1 MNEEKF
7 SGRAELY
14 ALSRP
19 SYAQGAIDLIGGMV
33 PRGGVIADIGA
44 GTGIFTRQLL
54 SAGYRVY
61 AVEPNADM
69 RVMLS
74 DCGAEVVCAPA
85 EATGLPDNS
94 VNLVTAAQAFHW
106 FDKEKFRDE
115 CRRILCVGGRVLLV
129 WNSEDRS
136 SPLKC
141 ELNEISRRYNENF
154 EVRPEFHET
163 VADFF
168 SEYTEYTFPND
179 LEFDRE
185 HFIANRLSRSHAP
198 RQGEDNYDPFRA
210 ALSGLFDRYSRN
222 GTITVPNTTRCYLG
236 TV

>member
-7 SGRAELY
+7 SGRAKLY
-14 ALSRP
+14 ALARP
-19 SYAQGAIDLIGGMV
+19 SYAQGAVDLIRGSV
-33 PRGGVIADIGA
+33 PQEGVIADIGA

-69 RVMLS
+69 RGMLS

-85 EATGLPDNS
+85 EATGLPDKS
-94 VNLVTAAQAFHW
+94 VDLVTAAQAFHW
-106 FDKEKFRDE
+106 FDKEKFRAE
-115 CRRILCVGGRVLLV
+115 CRRILCGGGKVLLL
-129 WNSEDRS
+129 WNSEDSS

-141 ELNEISRRYNENF
+141 GMNEISRRYNEKF
-154 EVRPEFHET
+154 KIRPEFHET
-163 VADFF
+163 VSGFF
-168 SEYTEYTFPND
+168 EEYTEYTFPND
-179 LEFDRE
+179 LVFDRE

-198 RQGEDNYDPFRA
+198 RQGEDNYEPFRA
-210 ALSGLFDRYSRN
+210 ALSELFDRYQHD
-222 GTITVPNTTRCYLG
+222 GKITVPNTTRCYFG

>member
-1 MNEEKF
+1 MNEERF

-14 ALSRP
+14 AQSRP
-19 SYAQGAIDLIGGMV
+19 SYAQGAVDLIRGAV

-69 RVMLS
+69 RGMLS
-74 DCGAEVVCAPA
+74 DCGAQVVCASA
-85 EATGLPDNS
+85 EATGIPDKS
-94 VNLVTAAQAFHW
+94 VSLVTAAQAFHW
-106 FDKEKFRDE
+106 FDKEKFRAE
-115 CRRILCVGGRVLLV
+115 CRRILCDGGKVLLL
-129 WNSEDRS
+129 WNSENRA

-141 ELNEISRRYNENF
+141 ETNELYRKYSERF
-154 EVRPEFHET
+154 EIRKEFHESET
-163 VADFF
+163 DFF
-168 SEYTEYTFPND
+168 IEHTAYTFPND
-179 LEFDRE
+179 LVFDRE

-198 RQGEDNYDPFRA
+198 RQGEKNYEPFRA
-210 ALSGLFDRYSRN
+210 ALSELFDRYSKD
-222 GTITVPNTTRCYLG
+222 GMITVPNITRCYLG

>member
-19 SYAQGAIDLIGGMV
+19 SYAQGAIGLIGGMV
-33 PRGGVIADIGA
+33 PRGGAVADIGA

-69 RVMLS
+69 RAMLS
-74 DCGAEVVCAPA
+74 DCGAEVICAPA
-85 EATGLPDNS
+85 EATGLPENS
-94 VNLVTAAQAFHW
+94 VDLVTAAQAFHW
-106 FDKEKFRDE
+106 FDREKFRAE
-115 CRRILCVGGRVLLV
+115 CRRILCTGGKVLLL
-129 WNSEDRS
+129 WNSEDSS

-141 ELNEISRRYNENF
+141 ELNELTRRYNEKF

-163 VADFF
+163 VSDFF
-168 SEYTEYTFPND
+168 SEYTGYTFPND

-185 HFIANRLSRSHAP
+185 YFIANRLSRSHAP
-198 RQGEDNYDPFRA
+198 RRGEDNYEPFRA
-210 ALSGLFDRYSRN
+210 ALSGLFDRYSHD
-222 GTITVPNTTRCYLG
+222 GIITVPNTTRCYFG